1 MDDVRAAAEFRLRR
15 LFGSCVDQWNAP
27 SQAIADMWTLAHA
40 YLAEHPADDGQR
52 RSTITWH
59 PGGAQGENPE
69 FSDGDKIIA
78 AVPVRDRR
86 ISADKWYWEYHII
99 TASCDSENPLV
110 WNDVNGEA
118 WCAWDWSC
126 VEWWTPAKFDLPL
139 VQQAKQG

>member
-1 MDDVRAAAEFRLRR
+1 MSRESLR
-15 LFGSCVDQWNAP
+15 SA
-27 SQAIADMWTLAHA
+27 
-40 YLAEHPADDGQR
+40 
-52 RSTITWH
+52 ITWH

-69 FSDGDKIIA
+69 FGDGDKIIV

-99 TASCDSENPLV
+99 TAFGDSENPLV

-139 VQQAKQG
+139 VEQAKCG